1 MAVQHF
7 VACPAV
13 AALAALLVVGPAA
26 VAQDKK
32 SLDDSVGR
40 AIRYLE
46 SVQADDGSF
55 SKQNG
60 PAITALVA
68 TGLMRN
74 GRGPSDPMVAKALK
88 YLLGFVQPTGGIHG
102 PKSPY
107 GNYETCVAVMCLSLA
122 NKDGRYDKVLKNAD
136 KYLKG
141 LQIDEGDGKQKS
153 DFAYGGAPYGEK
165 KRPDLSN
172 TQFFI
177 EALRELG
184 NSEDDENVQKALI
197 FVNRCQNLESEHNT
211 TPYAAKVNDGG
222 FYYTPV
228 EGQKGDLPNGGLR
241 SIATMTYAGLKSML
255 YAGVKAGDPRVKA
268 TVQWVTK
275 NYDVKSNP
283 GQGDG
288 GVYYYYHTFAKAL
301 DAIGMDEVADAAG
314 TKHNWRKELA
324 DELARRQRA
333 NGSWVNDNTR
343 FLEGDA
349 NLTTAYGL
357 LVLSYCKPRAVRAT
371 AAP

>member
-1 MAVQHF
+1 MVSPRLLA
-7 VACPAV
+7 PV
-13 AALAALLVVGPAA
+13 AAMLLTLMAAGRSAA
-26 VAQDKK
+26 QQSK
-32 SLDDSVGR
+32 SLEDSVSR
-40 AIRYLE
+40 AVSYLE
-46 SVQADDGSF
+46 SAQATDGSF

-74 GRGPSDPMVAKALK
+74 GRGPNDPVVAKALK
-88 YLLGFVQPTGGIHG
+88 YLEGFVQPSGGIHG

-107 GNYETCVAVMCLSLA
+107 GNYETCVTVMCLSLA
-122 NKDGRYDKVLKNAD
+122 NKDGRYAKTLKNAD

-184 NSEDDENVQKALI
+184 GGEDDEHVKKALI

-241 SIATMTYAGLKSML
+241 SMATMTYAGLKSML
-255 YAGVKAGDPRVKA
+255 YAGVKADDPRVKA
-268 TVQWVTK
+268 AAQWVTK
-275 NYDVKSNP
+275 HYDVTTNP
-283 GQGDG
+283 GQGDA

-301 DAIGMDEVADAAG
+301 DAIGMDEVTDASG
-314 TKHNWRKELA
+314 KKHDWRKELA
-324 DELARRQRA
+324 DELARRQRS
-333 NGSWVNDNTR
+333 NGSWVNDNTK

-357 LVLSYCKPRAVRAT
+357 LVLSYCKPRPAKAVAGR
-371 AAP
+371 